1 MYLAGSVPTRL
12 FSEGEVGEEIPSET
26 LAEKAELVEDPIVA
40 GKAGCFL
47 EVEAHQVTP
56 GNHDHRLSGLLS
68 QINNFHYLESCV
80 DLMFFDSP
88 LNAKKL

>member
-1 MYLAGSVPTRL
+1 MYYCICNMYLAGSVPTRL

-47 EVEAHQVTP
+47 EAEAHQVTP
-56 GNHDHRLSGLLS
+56 GNQRFKLSVPVC
-68 QINNFHYLESCV
+68 FHEIITFIV
-80 DLMFFDSP
+80 
-88 LNAKKL
+88 